1 MPKIF
6 FILLFSFTFYYL
18 NGQAKIIST
27 GEDWYYYDGK
37 DSLPSSW
44 YFEKN
49 ISNKWKKGVSPLGYG
64 SRFVKTNISY
74 GSNPD
79 NKDITKFFKKKFF
92 VEDPYQYLIYSLNV
106 QRDDGII
113 VYLNGNEVMR
123 SNMPFGVITDT
134 TKANDLVFRQNELI
148 THTKLL
154 SPDDLISGLNVI
166 SASVHQARASSSDC
180 VFNLELIGSNQSEMI
195 PLLLK
200 EQTIKNLNLD
210 IKLKELSH
218 KQEVEKKNFQIE
230 QTENSNKIFKL
241 LVYGLLA
248 ALVTLLIVF
257 FYFWKNAR
265 NNEMKL
271 TTNTTKLEKI
281 SKSKDQEMMNLSL
294 NALHNKQLLKDIKR
308 DVDDIIK
315 DHSNNKYLKQVASK
329 IDYNLEFED
338 EWENLKKHFNE
349 VHSGFV
355 NRLIAKYTS
364 LTDIELRHCIF
375 IKLHMQT
382 KEIANI
388 LHIDPRSVQA
398 ARYRIKKK
406 MDLEEGV
413 DLRDYLLNI

>member
-44 YFEKN
+44 YSEKN